1 LLLALFCLLAAPA
14 ATSDTTSFADV
25 QTEALIHRAMVR
37 HGASDQEIRD
47 YQARFRYRLS
57 FGLGHR
63 RWSRVPNAAVEEQ
76 EGTVQWAAPNDLRVD
91 IVGRRASARS
101 SDLRLTSNFDR
112 PWFIPR
118 SLTDSIRVFGNEIP
132 PRAAVH
138 PLAANGA
145 EWYRYRLTDSLQF
158 SSQGRQVKLLGV
170 EVLPR
175 RNGPSLVAGKL
186 WLDDATSELVRFS
199 FRFVGTE
206 LWLGMDDEE
215 GDKGDSK
222 TDRRVNRL
230 VSRIL
235 TLDADLEYSL
245 QDGTHWMPYRQV
257 VSGRVE
263 LPWFGE
269 LVIPFEART
278 TFDDY
283 HVNSGTPVVFRL
295 PPPPKVTDPDSI
307 QALARVRRDSLREDG
322 RRRRRAGGELPEDE
336 QPRDDAGRWAD
347 GRFEIHR
354 AAGDSLRAYAEW
366 GDSLEFSNDPVGD
379 REIREVQADLE
390 RLAVGLPPELTGRPT
405 HGFSWDRLTDAMRYN
420 RVQGSA
426 PGASYVLTVPGDG
439 FTTLRGEARFGFS
452 DHRLTGA
459 LTLRREA
466 PGARWTLS
474 AYRDLRSN
482 DPLGR
487 GNGFGNSLNAIVV
500 GHDDADYHLAH
511 GARLTR
517 EGALGL
523 GLELTTTL
531 YVEREASVRREAH
544 SWLNDAIGGTGDFP
558 ANPPVTDGT
567 YGGAQVRLDGGLL
580 RSRWSLAADVLA
592 NSSRGTARVY
602 GSYRL
607 PLWREGGIAMLALH
621 AGTATAS
628 PLPQQAFR
636 IGGMGTVRGF
646 DYGTRAGQGFWSAQL
661 DWPLSRGIVQPV
673 LFADAG
679 QAARTREL
687 FGSRTIAGGG
697 IGLAVLG
704 GLLRF
709 DLSHP
714 ITTGG
719 HGLRFDFGARG
730 LF

>member
-1 LLLALFCLLAAPA
+1 MLVALYLLLAAPA
-14 ATSDTTSFADV
+14 AISDTTAFTDAR
-25 QTEALIHRAMVR
+25 TEALIHSAMVR
-37 HGASDQEIRD
+37 HGASDEEIRD

-57 FGLGHR
+57 FGLGRR

-76 EGTVQWAAPNDLRVD
+76 EGTVAWAAPNDLRVE
-91 IVGRRASARS
+91 ILGRRASSRS
-101 SDLRLTSNFDR
+101 NELKLSSSFDR

-118 SLTDSIRVFGNEIP
+118 SLSDSIRVFGNEIP
-132 PRAAVH
+132 PRAALH
-138 PLAANGA
+138 PLATNGA
-145 EWYRYRLTDSLQF
+145 DWYRYRLTDSLQF
-158 SSQGRQVKLLGV
+158 SIQGRQVKLFGV
-170 EVLPR
+170 EVIPR

-186 WLDDATSELVRFS
+186 WLDAATAELVRFS
-199 FRFVGTE
+199 FRFVGTD
-206 LWLGMDDEE
+206 LWRGLDANE
-215 GDKGDSK
+215 GDSSDSK
-222 TDRRVNRL
+222 TDQRINRL

-235 TLDADLEYSL
+235 TLNADLEYSL

-283 HVNSGTPVVFRL
+283 RVNSGMPVVFQL
-295 PPPPKVTDPDSI
+295 PPPPTVTDPDTL
-307 QALARVRRDSLREDG
+307 QALARARRDSLRDDG
-322 RRRRRAGGELPEDE
+322 RRRRRAGGELPEDQ
-336 QPRDDAGRWAD
+336 QPRDDAGTWAD

-354 AAGDSLRAYAEW
+354 APGDSLRAYAEW
-366 GDSLEFSNDPVGD
+366 GDSLEFSNDPAGD
-379 REIREVQADLE
+379 REVREVQADLE
-390 RLAVGLPPELTGRPT
+390 RMAVALPPELTGRPT
-405 HGFSWDRLTDAMRYN
+405 HGISWDRITDAVRYN
-420 RVQGSA
+420 RVQGAA
-426 PGASYVLTVPGDG
+426 PGLSYMLTMPGDG

-452 DHRLTGA
+452 DHRVTGG

-482 DPLGR
+482 DPLAR
-487 GNGFGNSLNAIVV
+487 ANGFGNSLNALFV

-517 EGALGL
+517 EGSLGL
-523 GLELTTTL
+523 GLELSTTL
-531 YVEREASVRREAH
+531 LVEREASVRREAR

-558 ANPPVTDGT
+558 ANAPVRGGT
-567 YGGAQVRLDGGLL
+567 YGGVQVRLDGGLL
-580 RSRWSLAADVLA
+580 RSRWSLAADLLA
-592 NSSRGTARVY
+592 NSARRTARVY
-602 GSYRL
+602 ASYRRS
-607 PLWREGGIAMLALH
+607 LWRQGGVAMLQLH
-621 AGTATAS
+621 AGTATAN

-636 IGGMGTVRGF
+636 IGGAGTVRGF
-646 DYGTRAGQGFWSAQL
+646 DYGARRGQAFWSAQL
-661 DWPLSRGIVQPV
+661 DWPLNRGIVQPV

-679 QAARTREL
+679 QAAPTSGL
-687 FGSRTIAGGG
+687 FRSRAIAGGG

-704 GLLRF
+704 GVLRF

-719 HGLRFDFGARG
+719 HGLRFDLGARA

>member
-1 LLLALFCLLAAPA
+1 MLLALLALLAAPA
-14 ATSDTTSFADV
+14 AISDTNAFANA
-25 QTEALIHRAMVR
+25 QTEALIQRAMVR
-37 HGASDQEIRD
+37 HGASDEEIRD
-47 YQARFRYRLS
+47 YQARLRYRLS
-57 FGLGHR
+57 FGLGRR

-101 SDLRLTSNFDR
+101 SDLKLTSNFDR

-118 SLTDSIRVFGNEIP
+118 SLTDSIRVFGKEIP
-132 PRAAVH
+132 PRAALH
-138 PLAANGA
+138 PLAATGP
-145 EWYRYRLTDSLQF
+145 EWYSFRLTDSLQF

-186 WLDDATSELVRFS
+186 WLDAATADLVRFS

-206 LWLGMDDEE
+206 LWLNDA
-215 GDKGDSK
+215 DSDGEK
-222 TDRRVNRL
+222 TDRRLNRL

-245 QDGTHWMPYRQV
+245 QDGKYWMPYRQV

-283 HVNSGTPVVFRL
+283 RVNSGTPVAFKL
-295 PPPPKVTDPDSI
+295 PLPADSVTNPDSI
-307 QALARVRRDSLREDG
+307 RVLAQARRDSLRDDR
-322 RRRRRAGGELPEDE
+322 RRRRRAGGELPEDLE
-336 QPRDDAGRWAD
+336 ARDDAGRWAD
-347 GRFEIHR
+347 GRYEIHR
-354 AAGDSLRAYAEW
+354 APGDSLRAYAAW
-366 GDSLEFSNDPVGD
+366 GDSLEFNNDPAGD

-390 RLAVGLPPELTGRPT
+390 RLAVDLPTELTGRSR
-405 HGFSWDRLTDAMRYN
+405 HGFNWDRIADALRYN

-426 PGASYVLTVPGDG
+426 PGASYSLVMPGDG
-439 FTTLRGEARFGFS
+439 FTTLTGEARFGFS
-452 DHRLTGA
+452 DSRLTGG

-474 AYRDLRSN
+474 AYRDIRSN
-482 DPLGR
+482 DPFGR
-487 GNGFGNSLNAIVV
+487 GNRVGSSLNALLV

-523 GLELTTTL
+523 GVELTTTL
-531 YVEREASVRREAH
+531 LVEDDASVRREAR
-544 SWLNDAIGGTGDFP
+544 SWLNDALGGTGRFP
-558 ANPPVTDGT
+558 ANPPVTEGT
-567 YGGAQVRLDGGLL
+567 YGGAELRLDGGLL
-580 RSRWSLAADVLA
+580 RARWSLSADLLA
-592 NSSRGTARVY
+592 NATRATARLF
-602 GSYRL
+602 GSARHA
-607 PLWREGGIAMLALH
+607 LWRQGGVATLALR
-621 AGTATAS
+621 AGISTAN
-628 PLPQQAFR
+628 PMLQQAFR
-636 IGGMGTVRGF
+636 VGGVGTVRGF
-646 DYGTRAGQGFWSAQL
+646 DYGTRRGQAFWAAQL
-661 DWPLSRGIVQPV
+661 DWPLSRGILQPV
-673 LFADAG
+673 LFVDAG
-679 QAARTREL
+679 QAAPARGL
-687 FGSRTIAGGG
+687 FGSRALASGGA
-697 IGLAVLG
+697 GLAVFG

-714 ITTGG
+714 ITSGG
-719 HGLRFDFGARG
+719 SGLRFDFGVRG
-730 LF
+730 IF